1 MWIKILTRAK
11 KYTEPSGDEILQ
23 KIMATVV
30 GFEKALTENDNPS
43 LASLYRTIGPLYRQL
58 LPYIKNNMSLAEA
71 VSYIANGCDQIAQKL
86 SSNLAIRKDVARF
99 VKIAAIK
106 MYAAMI

>member
-43 LASLYRTIGPLYRQL
+43 LASLYRTIGPL
-58 LPYIKNNMSLAEA
+58 
-71 VSYIANGCDQIAQKL
+71 
-86 SSNLAIRKDVARF
+86 
-99 VKIAAIK
+99 
-106 MYAAMI
+106 